1 MDFVSVQADIMV
13 NPTLLNVSEN
23 AEMYHQPK
31 TISNKLMLKAG
42 HKTKGEFQKHIQS
55 KKQSLIGKSFSTSPG
70 NLKCR

>member
-1 MDFVSVQADIMV
+1 MV

-31 TISNKLMLKAG
+31 SISKKLMIKAG
-42 HKTKGEFQKHIQS
+42 HKTQIEYQTRIQY